1 MKIAEKDIRKVAN
14 LARLVLNDAEVHS
27 MTEQVGKILSY
38 VEKLNE
44 LNTDGI
50 EPTTHAIQ
58 VNNAFRDDE
67 VCRSLPQAEAL
78 RNGPL
83 QNGEAFVVPK
93 VI

>member
-1 MKIAEKDIRKVAN
+1 MKITEKDVLKVAN
-14 LARLVLNDAEVHS
+14 LARLELNESEVNS

-44 LNTDGI
+44 LDTDGI
-50 EPTTHAIQ
+50 EPTTHAIS
-58 VNNAFRDDE
+58 VNNAFREDE
-67 VCRSLPQAEAL
+67 VKQSLSQEKAL
-78 RNGPL
+78 QNGPL